1 MRVLICP
8 DKFKGSLTANE
19 VCNAIRK
26 GLFRFDSSIETIML
40 PLADGGEGTLDVL
53 ESVLET
59 ERITLTVNDPLYRP
73 IAAYYLKSKDLAFI
87 EMASA
92 SGLQLLTPSERNPLK
107 TSTFGTGEMIIDAMN
122 RGVSHIYLLIGGSA
136 TNDGGIG
143 MAKALGYHFGTSENV
158 HFTATGEH
166 LEMIEGVSENE
177 IHKRIREVKFTVL
190 SDVRNELLGKE
201 GASYVY
207 GGQKGADDSTINRL
221 DKGLTNLSR
230 ILNNGF
236 EKLNGSGA
244 AGGLGYGAM
253 SFLQAEI
260 KSGIDTVME
269 IVGFDECLEEVDLL
283 ISGEG
288 KLDAQTA
295 EGKVVSGVLSYAKTN
310 NIPIGIICGIADSD
324 LKDVEP
330 EYVYEVTGLALNHD
344 DAMTNAQKYV
354 EDLAFNLISDMR

>member
-8 DKFKGSLTANE
+8 DKFKGSLTAIE

-26 GLFRFDSSIETIML
+26 GLFRFDSSIETTML

-73 IAAYYLKSKDLAFI
+73 IATYYLKSKELAFI

-107 TSTFGTGEMIIDAMN
+107 TNTFGTGEMIAHALDS
-122 RGVSHIYLLIGGSA
+122 GVNHVYLLIGGSA

-143 MAKALGYHFGTSENV
+143 MARALGYHFETSENA

-177 IHKRIREVKFTVL
+177 IHKRIKDVKFTVL
-190 SDVRNELLGKE
+190 SDVGNKLLGKE
-201 GASYVY
+201 GASYMY
-207 GGQKGADDSTINRL
+207 GGQKGADDSTINLL
-221 DKGLTNLSR
+221 DKGLANLSGV
-230 ILNNGF
+230 LSNGF
-236 EKLNGSGA
+236 EKVDGSGA

-253 SFLQAEI
+253 SFLHAEI
-260 KSGIDTVME
+260 KSGIATIME
-269 IVGFDECLEEVDLL
+269 IVGFDKYLEQVDLL

-288 KLDAQTA
+288 KVDAQTA
-295 EGKVVSGVLSYAKTN
+295 KGKVVSGVFASAKTK
-310 NIPIGIICGIADSD
+310 NIPIGIICGIADSG

-330 EYVYEVTGLALNHD
+330 EYVYEVTGLALNHG
-344 DAMTNAQKYV
+344 DAMANAQKYV
-354 EDLAFNLISDMR
+354 EDLAFNLIRDMR